1 MAKIRLQDVPMVLWP
16 VDDRDRGEGS
26 GGGRTKLAER
36 AATALPHAFGWGEGS
51 ENIREESRLPA
62 WVTVALTRAAKH
74 REYS

>member
-26 GGGRTKLAER
+26 GGGRPKLSEG
-36 AATALPHAFGWGEGS
+36 AATALPNAFGWGQGS
-51 ENIREESRLPA
+51 ENLREDTRRPA
-62 WVTVALTRAAKH
+62 WVTVALTRTAKH